1 MSSMQEMVYAKRPAW
16 LTFVAVVLF
25 SVAFLRVL
33 SAIYY
38 FADSWRVSGLAL
50 KQFGPFSNHLFLYG
64 LWDLGIA
71 ALAFFAAYSVL
82 QGQEFGRIVGYAWA
96 ILTIV
101 QSFFIIEWTP
111 WFAAAML
118 VLAGLVIYGLAST
131 SEWQEAEVTPTVPVS
146 PSQPGA

>member
-16 LTFVAVVLF
+16 LGFAAVVLF

-38 FADSWRVSGLAL
+38 FAHSARINPFLENGA
-50 KQFGPFSNHLFLYG
+50 FSNHLFLWG

-71 ALAFFAAYSVL
+71 ALAFLAALSVL
-82 QGQEFGRIVGYAWA
+82 QGNEFGRIIAYAWA

-101 QSFFIIEWTP
+101 QSFLIIAWTP
-111 WFAAAML
+111 WFAAGML
-118 VLAGLVIYGLAST
+118 VVAGLVVYGLAAT
-131 SEWQEAEVTPTVPVS
+131 SDWQEAEVSPTVPVT